1 MMTFERLD
9 IDAVDWEQ
17 LDVLLDRTVY
27 QTRPW
32 LDFIARA
39 QNAEPVVAVL
49 REGNDVLAYFTGLM
63 VKKCGLRILGSP
75 FPGWTSDYI
84 GFNLT
89 SDGKRSQGVKRWTIF
104 SRARRDQADVP
115 RTNW

>member
-9 IDAVDWEQ
+9 LDAVDWEQ
-17 LDVLLDRTVY
+17 LDALPDRTVY

-49 REGNDVLAYFTGLM
+49 REGNDALAYFTGLI

-75 FPGWTSDYI
+75 FPGWTSDYM

-89 SDGKRSQGVKRWTIF
+89 SD
-104 SRARRDQADVP
+104 VP
-115 RTNW
+115 RREALKALESFAFHELAACT